1 MPIQSCTLPEGG
13 SGYKWGASGK
23 CYASRADAER
33 QAAAAH
39 ANGFV
44 GDGVALDAASARWY
58 DEDGRLHVEASNISK
73 ANVCP
78 YLGSEIPGYEELGLD
93 PARVYQLF
101 RDDDEL
107 RAAAKTFNNLPL
119 LRRHPPVGVT
129 VQDYRPDLVVGSTGT
144 DGEFVAP
151 YLRNSLVVWAA
162 DAIKGIESKQHQ
174 ELSSAYRYDI
184 DMTPGTYHGDHYDG
198 RMINI
203 RGNHVAL
210 VPVGRAGPD
219 VVVGDSAMESA
230 SMKKAP
236 TVKADVVK
244 GAVTALRARLAQDAD
259 IVELNK
265 LLDKLDADAT
275 PDISEDAT
283 ETALLPGEKPPAKDD
298 GEEDEGNDIAAL
310 KAMIVKLSEAVAALQ
325 RPAQDEPPAK
335 NAPGEQATAYEKEQK
350 LVSKPALDAAIN
362 AAVARERAAM
372 RAVQAAEA
380 EVAPLVGKLAVACDS
395 AEQVY
400 GTALRTLGY
409 DVTGVNEAGL
419 RALVR
424 SHNRP
429 APAPLAQDAVSGGAV
444 EFAKMFPDVSRIR
457 LA

>member
-1 MPIQSCTLPEGG
+1 
-13 SGYKWGASGK
+13 
-23 CYASRADAER
+23 
-33 QAAAAH
+33 
-39 ANGFV
+39 
-44 GDGVALDAASARWY
+44 
-58 DEDGRLHVEASNISK
+58 
-73 ANVCP
+73 
-78 YLGSEIPGYEELGLD
+78 
-93 PARVYQLF
+93 
-101 RDDDEL
+101 
-107 RAAAKTFNNLPL
+107 
-119 LRRHPPVGVT
+119 
-129 VQDYRPDLVVGSTGT
+129 
-144 DGEFVAP
+144 
-151 YLRNSLVVWAA
+151 
-162 DAIKGIESKQHQ
+162 
-174 ELSSAYRYDI
+174 
-184 DMTPGTYHGDHYDG
+184 
-198 RMINI
+198 
-203 RGNHVAL
+203 
-210 VPVGRAGPD
+210 
-219 VVVGDSAMESA
+219 
-230 SMKKAP
+230 MKKAP

-335 NAPGEQATAYEKEQK
+335 NAPGEQATEYEKEQK
-350 LVSKPALDAAIN
+350 PVSKPALDAAIN